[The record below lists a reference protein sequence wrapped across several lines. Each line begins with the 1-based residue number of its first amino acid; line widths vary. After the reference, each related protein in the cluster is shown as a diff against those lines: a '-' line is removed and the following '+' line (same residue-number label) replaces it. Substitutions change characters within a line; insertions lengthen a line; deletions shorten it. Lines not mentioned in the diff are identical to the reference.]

1 MFNLDSITNENNKE
15 HDKKWPFIP
24 GHPYRNCII
33 GGAGSRKT
41 NALLNLTK
49 EQDNIDKTYLHA
61 KDLSGRKYEFL
72 IKKREDVGI
81 EYCNDQNTSIA

>member
-1 MFNLDSITNENNKE
+1 MNNLDSITNEKNKE
-15 HDKKWPFIP
+15 HDKKCPFIP
-24 GHPYRNCII
+24 GHLYRNWII
-33 GGAGSRKT
+33 GGAGSRKA

-61 KDLSGRKYEFL
+61 KDLSGPMYEFL

-81 EYCNDQNTSIA
+81 EYRNDQNASIA

>member
-1 MFNLDSITNENNKE
+1 MINLDSITNENNKE

-24 GHPYRNCII
+24 GHPYRNWII

-49 EQDNIDKTYLHA
+49 ERDNIDKTYLHA